1 MPETSAELRITQ
13 LLDEAVETSRTSP
26 EKSRDA
32 ATEALNLITSLLTA
46 GVRPDVE
53 LQIRSEKVTALLTLG
68 QYYHISGQPDVAS
81 RVAREALAEAEAIGD
96 QRSRAKACLV
106 LGSQE
111 SMTGS
116 LDVATELLSTAHDIF
131 ISLDAADGVT
141 MTLYNLAVLDA
152 KAGRIQEALVHYDQA
167 AVSASDASMVHVE
180 IASLIGIGTLHEQA
194 ADYDGAVT
202 YYQRALQRAREHGE
216 RYLEGTAHGNTA
228 TALFNAGRV
237 EESLLHHR
245 EAYALAEELGNT
257 YGLATLRSNEAG
269 ALLSL
274 GHLNEALAVYDEA
287 IRLTKSVGN
296 LRELIAAHCGRSLTL
311 SAMGRHTKARIAA
324 TTAIRLARSLQDE
337 RSLLQALTTHVEVS
351 VAGDDTT
358 SAKAS
363 FLEAYDLLQESQI
376 QTFALA
382 LLQHG
387 ATLFERMRSWKRA
400 YELRTE
406 QQTLFASI
414 HNETA
419 TRRMQFHGAKLGL
432 IALESERK
440 RLADEN
446 VRLQRDVEAQ
456 SREITTLT
464 LQLAEVESG
473 SAPRTSVLRRVL
485 DERFETL
492 NTDFTRRLAER
503 CPQLTPM
510 ELRICALLKTGLSTK
525 EMSTIL
531 HVTDRAIEK
540 HRYNIR
546 RKLGLDQNINLVV
559 WLEHVPLQLPSHTPS
574 YSTS

>member
-1 MPETSAELRITQ
+1 MPETSVELRVTQ
-13 LLDEAVETSRTSP
+13 LLDEAVEASRISP

-46 GVRPDVE
+46 GVRPEVE
-53 LQIRSEKVTALLTLG
+53 VQIRSEKVTALLTLG

-81 RVAREALAEAEAIGD
+81 HIAREALAEAEAIGD

-116 LDVATELLSTAHDIF
+116 LDVATEMLTTAHDIF
-131 ISLDAADGVT
+131 VTLDAADGVT

-152 KAGRIQEALVHYDQA
+152 KAGRIRDALVHYDQA
-167 AVSASDASMVHVE
+167 AVAAAQASMAHVE
-180 IASLIGIGTLHEQA
+180 IGSLIGIGTLHEQA

-202 YYQRALQRAREHGE
+202 YYQRALHRARERGE
-216 RYLEGTAHGNTA
+216 RYLEGSAIGNTA
-228 TALFNAGRV
+228 TALYNAGRV

-245 EAYALAEELGNT
+245 EAFAIADELGNT
-257 YGLATLRSNEAG
+257 YGLATLRTNEAG

-274 GHLNEALAVYDEA
+274 GRLREALAVYDEA

-311 SAMGRHTKARIAA
+311 TAMGRFAKARSAA
-324 TTAIRLARSLQDE
+324 TTAIRLARSLKDGK
-337 RSLLQALTTHVEVS
+337 SLLQALTTHVEVS
-351 VAGDDTT
+351 VAGEDYSTG
-358 SAKAS
+358 KAS
-363 FLEAYDLLQESQI
+363 FLEAYNLLQESQI

-387 ATLFERMRSWKRA
+387 ATLFERLRMWKRA
-400 YELRTE
+400 YELRSE
-406 QQTLFASI
+406 QQILFASI
-414 HNETA
+414 HNEVS

-432 IALESERK
+432 IALEAERK
-440 RLADEN
+440 RLSEEN

-464 LQLAEVESG
+464 LQLAEAESG
-473 SAPRTSVLRRVL
+473 STPRTSVLRRVL

-492 NTDFTRRLAER
+492 NTDFTRKLAER
-503 CPQLTPM
+503 CPHLTPM

-525 EMSTIL
+525 ELSTIL
-531 HVTDRAIEK
+531 HVTDRAVEK

-559 WLEHVPLQLPSHTPS
+559 WLEHVPLQPSPVAVS
-574 YSTS
+574 YSSS

>member
-1 MPETSAELRITQ
+1 MSELSIKNTISR
-13 LLDEAVETSRTSP
+13 LLDEAVEVSRTSP
-26 EKSRDA
+26 ERSRDV
-32 ATEALNLITSLLTA
+32 ATQAIDLITAALSK
-46 GVRPDVE
+46 GVTLDTQQQLRAE
-53 LQIRSEKVTALLTLG
+53 RVTALLTLG
-68 QYYHISGQPDVAS
+68 QYHHISGHPESAS
-81 RVAREALAEAEAIGD
+81 RVAHEALAEAEAIGD
-96 QRSRAKACLV
+96 LRSRAKACLV
-106 LGSQE
+106 IGSQE

-116 LDVATELLSTAHDIF
+116 LEKATQMLTTAHNIF
-131 ISLDAADGVT
+131 AELGAIDGVT
-141 MTLYNLAVLDA
+141 MTLYNLAVLDS
-152 KAGRIQEALVHYDQA
+152 KAGRIGDALVHYDQA
-167 AVSASDASMVHVE
+167 AVSAAHASMIHVE
-180 IASLIGIGTLHEQA
+180 IGSLIGIGTLHEQA

-202 YYQRALQRAREHGE
+202 YYQRALQRARDNGE
-216 RYLEGTAHGNTA
+216 RYLEGTAIGNTA

-245 EAYALAEELGNT
+245 AAYVIVEELGNT
-257 YGLATLRSNEAG
+257 YGLATLRTNEAG

-274 GHLNEALAVYDEA
+274 GRLREALAVYDEA
-287 IRLTKSVGN
+287 VRLTKLVGN
-296 LRELIAAHCGRSLTL
+296 TRELIAAHCGRSLTL
-311 SAMGRHTKARIAA
+311 SAMGQHHKARLAVTA
-324 TTAIRLARSLQDE
+324 AIRLARAIDDGK
-337 RSLLQALTTHVEVS
+337 SLLQALTTQVEVS
-351 VAGDDTT
+351 VAGSDYETGKT
-358 SAKAS
+358 S
-363 FLEAYDLLQESQI
+363 FQEAYKALRDSQI

-387 ATLFERMRSWKRA
+387 ATLYERLRSWKRA
-400 YELRTE
+400 YELRSE
-406 QQTLFASI
+406 QQRLFASI
-414 HNETA
+414 HNEEA

-440 RLADEN
+440 RLSEEN

-464 LQLAEVESG
+464 LKLAEAESG
-473 SAPRTSVLRRVL
+473 STPRTSVLRRVL

-525 EMSTIL
+525 ELSTIL

-559 WLEHVPLQLPSHTPS
+559 WLEHVPFQFSPASAS
-574 YSTS
+574 FTSS